1 MDSFLS
7 RAHQSIVFG
16 KRREPHTIIIARGE
30 EIRHFTL
37 RPWVVAV
44 VGSAVAAMAVGYLL
58 ATSYLVL
65 RDGLISAS
73 VTRQARMQQ
82 AYEDRISALRAEVD
96 RITSRQLLD
105 QKAVET
111 KVSELL
117 ARQKMLTQRHSRL
130 SMVLRRAEK
139 LEGGSSTVKTAPS
152 ETGNEAHAALRPAVT
167 ASTKNLALLWNTRPT
182 FGGFDATERAD
193 HLLAAINTSLGS
205 IERDQIARVQK
216 LSSRAWETGDEIKQ
230 ALQGA
235 GLKLADNYGKQD
247 EGGPLI
253 PVDKNAMFDNEVDD
267 LDQALHRLDAIKA
280 ATRRYPLADPAPGAA
295 VTSGFGIRKD
305 PLLGIPALH
314 PGIDF
319 RSPVGKSIP
328 ATAAGIV
335 THAGWDGGYGKMVE
349 IDHGNG
355 YATRYG
361 HLSEVDVKVGEKVK
375 LGQIVG
381 KSGSTGRS
389 TGPHLHYEIRHDGRP
404 IDPVGFLKAGM
415 KINKLL

>member
-1 MDSFLS
+1 LS
-7 RAHQSIVFG
+7 QARQSAAFG
-16 KRREPHTIIIARGE
+16 KRREPHTIIIARGN

-44 VGSAVAAMAVGYLL
+44 VGSAIAAIAIGYLL

-65 RDGLISAS
+65 RDGLIGATI
-73 VTRQARMQQ
+73 TRQARMRQ
-82 AYEDRISALRAEVD
+82 AYEDRIATLRTEVD

-117 ARQKMLTQRHSRL
+117 ARQKLLTERHSRL
-130 SMVLRRAEK
+130 NTVLRRAEK
-139 LEGGSSTVKTAPS
+139 LESGASASNTAPNAVGS
-152 ETGNEAHAALRPAVT
+152 GEERASLQPGAA
-167 ASTKNLALLWNTRPT
+167 ASVKKLALLWNTRKT
-182 FGGFDATERAD
+182 FKNAGMVGRAD
-193 HLLAAINTSLGS
+193 HLFAAINNSLGS
-205 IERDQIARVQK
+205 IEHDQIARIQK

-230 ALQGA
+230 VLQQA
-235 GLKLADNYGKQD
+235 GLKVADDYGKQD

-253 PVDKNAMFDNEVDD
+253 PVDKAAQFDSEVND
-267 LDQALHRLDAIKA
+267 LSQALDRLDAIKLA
-280 ATRRYPLADPAPGAA
+280 VRKYPLADPEPGAV
-295 VTSGFGIRKD
+295 VTSGFGVRKD
-305 PLLGIPALH
+305 PMLGIPALH

-319 RSPVGKSIP
+319 RSPVGKKVP
-328 ATAAGIV
+328 ATAAGVV

-349 IDHGNG
+349 IDHGDG

-375 LGQIVG
+375 LGQIIG

-389 TGPHLHYEIRHDGRP
+389 TGPHLHYEIRHNGRP
-404 IDPVGFLKAGM
+404 VNPVAFLKAG
-415 KINKLL
+415 KELAKLL

>member
-1 MDSFLS
+1 LALS
-7 RAHQSIVFG
+7 RSHQSIVFG
-16 KRREPHTIIIARGE
+16 RRREPHTIIIARGD

-37 RPWVVAV
+37 RPWIVAV
-44 VGSAVAAMAVGYLL
+44 AGSAVAAIAVGYLL

-65 RDGLISAS
+65 RDGLIGAT

-96 RITSRQLLD
+96 RVTSRQLLD
-105 QKAVET
+105 QKSVET

-130 SMVLRRAEK
+130 SAVLRRAGKLGGDISASPATPEK
-139 LEGGSSTVKTAPS
+139 A
-152 ETGNEAHAALRPAVT
+152 GNPKEASKEHTRLQPGAA
-167 ASTKNLALLWNTRPT
+167 KKLALLWNTRKT
-182 FGGFDATERAD
+182 LEGVDTTERAD
-193 HLLAAINTSLGS
+193 HLLATINKSLGS
-205 IERDQIARVQK
+205 IEHDQIARVQN
-216 LSSRAWETGDEIKQ
+216 LSNRAWEKGDEIKQ
-230 ALQGA
+230 TLKEA
-235 GLKLADNYGKQD
+235 GLKIADDYGKQD

-253 PVDKNAMFDNEVDD
+253 PVDKNAAFESEVDD
-267 LDQALHRLDAIKA
+267 LDQALDRLDALKA
-280 ATRRYPLADPAPGAA
+280 AIHKYPLADPEPGAV
-295 VTSGFGIRKD
+295 VTSGFGVRKD

-319 RSPVGKSIP
+319 RSPVGKKVP
-328 ATAAGIV
+328 ATAAGTV
-335 THAGWDGGYGKMVE
+335 THAGWDGGYGRMVE

-375 LGQIVG
+375 LGQIIG

-389 TGPHLHYEIRHDGRP
+389 TGPHLHYEIRHNGRP
-404 IDPVGFLKAGM
+404 INPVGFLKAGM
-415 KINKLL
+415 KISKLL

>member
-1 MDSFLS
+1 V
-7 RAHQSIVFG
+7 VFG
-16 KRREPHTIIIARGE
+16 KRREPHTIIIARGD
-30 EIRHFTL
+30 EISHFTL
-37 RPWVVAV
+37 RPWVAAV

-73 VTRQARMQQ
+73 VTRQARMEQ

-130 SMVLRRAEK
+130 NTVLKRAER
-139 LEGGSSTVKTAPS
+139 LEGNSPAVETPPDAASS
-152 ETGNEAHAALRPAVT
+152 EEHAALQPTAT
-167 ASTKNLALLWNTRPT
+167 ASKKLALQWNTRRTLEGVDNP
-182 FGGFDATERAD
+182 ERAD
-193 HLLAAINTSLGS
+193 RIFAAINKSLGS
-205 IERDQIARVQK
+205 IEHDQIARVQR

-230 ALQGA
+230 ALQEA

-253 PVDKNAMFDNEVDD
+253 PVDKNARFESGVED
-267 LDQALHRLDAIKA
+267 LDQALDRLDAIKSA
-280 ATRRYPLADPAPGAA
+280 ARKYPLADPEPGAS
-295 VTSGFGIRKD
+295 VTSGFGVRTD

-319 RSPVGKSIP
+319 RSPVGKKVP
-328 ATAAGIV
+328 ATAAGVV
-335 THAGWDGGYGKMVE
+335 THAGWDGGYGEMVE

-361 HLSEVDVKVGEKVK
+361 HLSEVDVEVGEKVR
-375 LGQIVG
+375 LGQIIG

-389 TGPHLHYEIRHDGRP
+389 TGPHLHYEIRHDGHP
-404 IDPVGFLKAGM
+404 INPVGFLKAGM